1 MMYMALSDTT
11 VRLARATGT
20 DTLGDA
26 DGLALCVNA
35 KGSKTWHFRFSW
47 GGKQPRISLGVYPAI
62 SLRDARTRRDEARN
76 LVAKGIDPRVHRRR
90 ERVAATEAPHNLPLA
105 VFAKLA
111 GKSRPQFNREIES
124 RRLLSLA
131 MGNRGQRI
139 PDWQLDPVRQEFIQ
153 SVLQRAEGVDGWT
166 VYRALSEPHEVLE
179 GRSPVEAVNMQNRH
193 EAARVVFSA
202 LGLN

>member
-1 MMYMALSDTT
+1 MM
-11 VRLARATGT
+11 LAI
-20 DTLGDA
+20 
-26 DGLALCVNA
+26 
-35 KGSKTWHFRFSW
+35 F
-47 GGKQPRISLGVYPAI
+47 
-62 SLRDARTRRDEARN
+62 
-76 LVAKGIDPRVHRRR
+76 
-90 ERVAATEAPHNLPLA
+90 EAPHNLPLA
-105 VFAKLA
+105 LFAKLA
-111 GKSRPQFNREIES
+111 GKSRPQINRDIES

-131 MGNRGQRI
+131 MGNREQRI

-202 LGLN
+202 PGLN

>member
-1 MMYMALSDTT
+1 M
-11 VRLARATGT
+11 VRIQGQGADPEDGSPKHTLA
-20 DTLGDA
+20 DQQD
-26 DGLALCVNA
+26 LCEGRSAVPWQA
-35 KGSKTWHFRFSW
+35 VDFR
-47 GGKQPRISLGVYPAI
+47 GC
-62 SLRDARTRRDEARN
+62 TRRFAGGSAQDRA
-76 LVAKGIDPRVHRRR
+76 
-90 ERVAATEAPHNLPLA
+90 APHNLPLV

-111 GKSRPQFNREIES
+111 GKSRPQINREIEG

-166 VYRALSEPHEVLE
+166 LYHALSEPHEVLE
-179 GRSPVEAVNMQNRH
+179 GRSPVEAVTACNLGEVAN
-193 EAARVVFSA
+193 AVFSA